1 MKRKIRTFGFI
12 IALSYII
19 SILYIWV
26 KAEFT
31 GYTYF
36 LAGEPNRA
44 ILYTEWILGFLSIL
58 VILNEIRHMKVRE
71 TYDPLV

>member
-1 MKRKIRTFGFI
+1 MKQKLRIFGFI

-19 SILYIWV
+19 SILYIWMR
-26 KAEFT
+26 AEFT
-31 GYTYF
+31 GYIYF

-44 ILYTEWILGFLSIL
+44 ILYTEWTLGVLSIL

-71 TYDPLV
+71 IYDPLV